1 MRKKLPYWSNAA
13 FGSQQ
18 ATPRSSLPSAI
29 IRADQVAPPS
39 KLTDS
44 ISASAVWK
52 LETTT
57 TLFGL
62 AGLTATV
69 VSASLSAKP
78 LMSRLGPTLRLA
90 ARTLDTWP
98 MARTMPAMAGR
109 KARRARERIIALL
122 HD

>member
-1 MRKKLPYWSNAA
+1 PYWSKAA

-18 ATPRSSLPSAI
+18 ATPRSSPPLAI

-39 KLTDS
+39 KVTDS
-44 ISASAVWK
+44 INASAVWK

-78 LMSRLGPTLRLA
+78 LMSTLGPTVRPA
-90 ARTLDTWP
+90 ARTPDTGL
-98 MARTMPAMAGR
+98 MAKAMPAVAVR
-109 KARRARERIIALL
+109 KARRAGERVIALL